1 MGLLLSGTAEPPTPA
16 TEIEALENW
25 CEISR
30 RLRFRQV
37 SYPEI
42 QNWRK
47 NDMGMSRE
55 YVLCGKWLQSETIC
69 VLQTFPNLKIQ
80 MIIV

>member
-1 MGLLLSGTAEPPTPA
+1 MGLLLSGTAKPPTPA

-25 CEISR
+25 CEISWH
-30 RLRFRQV
+30 LGFRQV

-55 YVLCGKWLQSETIC
+55 YVLCGK
-69 VLQTFPNLKIQ
+69 
-80 MIIV
+80 